1 MEQEELRGVVFGAEC
16 TTTLV
21 DELAEQCEM
30 LLRDLAEEYFGNG
43 MNDDRLLHL
52 QMGWKRLSGYIGIA
66 ANLQGQIQHL
76 CEELEATFEKAY
88 KTTTERG
95 AE

>member
-1 MEQEELRGVVFGAEC
+1 MEQEAMREVVNEAEC

-43 MNDDRLLHL
+43 MNEDRLFLL
-52 QMGWKRLSGYIGIA
+52 QTGWHRLSGYIGIA

-76 CEELEATFEKAY
+76 CEELEAMIEKAHE
-88 KTTTERG
+88 TTTERG